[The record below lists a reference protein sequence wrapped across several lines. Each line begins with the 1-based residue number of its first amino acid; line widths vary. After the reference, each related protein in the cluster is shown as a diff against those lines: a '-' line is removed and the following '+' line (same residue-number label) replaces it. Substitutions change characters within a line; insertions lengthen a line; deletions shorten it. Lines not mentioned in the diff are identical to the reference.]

1 MLGGIDNKNNYD
13 TLMKQIPSVIAAD
26 SNKNKISWGISLSA
40 TVPREYEN
48 YSIFINLLLSH
59 VLPVPLLPSML
70 ERTGNN
76 LSLQTFQS

>member
-48 YSIFINLLLSH
+48 YSIFINLMLSH
-59 VLPVPLLPSML
+59 VLPS
-70 ERTGNN
+70 
-76 LSLQTFQS
+76 S

>member
-13 TLMKQIPSVIAAD
+13 TLMKQISSVIAAD

-48 YSIFINLLLSH
+48 YSIFINLMLSH
-59 VLPVPLLPSML
+59 VLPS
-70 ERTGNN
+70 
-76 LSLQTFQS
+76 S

>member
-26 SNKNKISWGISLSA
+26 SNKISWGISLSA

-48 YSIFINLLLSH
+48 YSIFINLMLSH
-59 VLPVPLLPSML
+59 VLPS
-70 ERTGNN
+70 
-76 LSLQTFQS
+76 S